1 MLEAIFLTRA
11 LMSIEMINTLAAVGT
26 FVVIAATAIA
36 ALIQLRHLRAGNQ
49 LQAMLD
55 INDRWNGPELQRVIR
70 YVRYE
75 LPDKVKDPGYARS
88 LEEHMRDT
96 ERHPEMQLADWWEQI
111 GTMVKHGLIM
121 EDPFLDLGGASVV
134 GHWNLLT
141 TTIAIVRV
149 NRSPA
154 VFENF
159 EYLAAIGMRWLEQ
172 HPDGNYPKGLGRLP
186 LPPPPKSGA
195 K

>member
-1 MLEAIFLTRA
+1 MP
-11 LMSIEMINTLAAVGT
+11 IETINTLAAVGT

-36 ALIQLRHLRAGNQ
+36 ALIQLRHLRASNQ

-75 LPDKVKDPGYARS
+75 LPDKVKEPAYARS
-88 LEEHMRDT
+88 LEEHVRDI
-96 ERHPEMQLADWWEQI
+96 ERHPEIQLADWWEQI

-121 EDPFLDLGGASVV
+121 QDPFLDLGSASVV
-134 GHWNLLT
+134 GHWDLLST
-141 TTIAIVRV
+141 TVAIVRA

-159 EYLAAIGMRWLEQ
+159 EYLAAIGKRWLER

-186 LPPPPKSGA
+186 LPPLPKSGT